1 MAIFI
6 PDLNQTKFMLLVAL
20 LFIAFSAG
28 TGFTVAY
35 AILAKR
41 LPTPKVPVFMHGVMA
56 SVGLTLFIIYAF
68 NNADN
73 FPKASLYFF
82 LITAVLGLYLF
93 RNDLWKRKPGPAL
106 IVVLHALCAVI
117 AIALLILFIFY

>member
-1 MAIFI
+1 
-6 PDLNQTKFMLLVAL
+6 MLLVAL

-56 SVGLTLFIIYAF
+56 SVGLTLFIVYAV

-82 LITAVLGLYLF
+82 IATAVLGLYLF
-93 RNDLWKRKPGPAL
+93 RNDLFKKKPGPVL
-106 IVVLHALCAVI
+106 VVIAHALCAVI
-117 AIALLILFIFY
+117 AVTLLVLFVFY

>member
-1 MAIFI
+1 
-6 PDLNQTKFMLLVAL
+6 MLIVAL

-35 AILAKR
+35 AILTKR

-93 RNDLWKRKPGPAL
+93 RNDLRKKKPGPAL
-106 IVVLHALCAVI
+106 IVVLHALCAVT
-117 AIALLILFIFY
+117 AVVLLILFVFY

>member
-1 MAIFI
+1 
-6 PDLNQTKFMLLVAL
+6 MLLVAL

-56 SVGLTLFIIYAF
+56 STGLILFVIYAF
-68 NNADN
+68 NNSDN
-73 FPKASLYFF
+73 FPKASLYLFIATS
-82 LITAVLGLYLF
+82 LIGFYLF
-93 RNDLWKRKPGPAL
+93 RNDLFKRKPGPMW
-106 IVVLHALCAVI
+106 VVVATRFAKQ
-117 AIALLILFIFY
+117 